1 MAVQKVWDV
10 SELVTNLLALLDPL
24 SVSQL
29 VESGVIDKEGLKK
42 SLSLKA
48 WNQIIKRSAY
58 DGAGQLVKRKEDGT
72 IQVFTVIPHERDL
85 KDLVKILK

>member
-1 MAVQKVWDV
+1 MAFQHSQAVQKVWDV

-24 SVSQL
+24 SVLQL

-58 DGAGQLVKRKEDGT
+58 GDWWGGAAGEKEGGRHDPGL
-72 IQVFTVIPHERDL
+72 HCDSS
-85 KDLVKILK
+85 

>member
-1 MAVQKVWDV
+1 MASRQSEAVQKVWDV
-10 SELVTNLLALLDPL
+10 PELVTNLLALLDPL
-24 SVSQL
+24 SVLQL

-58 DGAGQLVKRKEDGT
+58 GDWRGSW
-72 IQVFTVIPHERDL
+72 
-85 KDLVKILK
+85 

>member
-1 MAVQKVWDV
+1 MAFQQSQAVQKVWDV
-10 SELVTNLLALLDPL
+10 PELVTNLLALLDPL
-24 SVSQL
+24 SVLQL

-58 DGAGQLVKRKEDGT
+58 GDWRGSW
-72 IQVFTVIPHERDL
+72 
-85 KDLVKILK
+85 